1 MEHRKFTNPVQATIP
16 LVELVRH
23 DMDYMFTVM
32 MVTTLATN
40 AAVLSILPPSVTTT
54 IVMVYDNRF
63 I

>member
-1 MEHRKFTNPVQATIP
+1 VQATIP

-40 AAVLSILPPSVTTT
+40 AAVLSILPPYVT